1 MIPKEFEQIDAS
13 NIDPRKYVK
22 FLYLVDRTANIES
35 LEEGLITRFSKRYP
49 RERKL
54 RVLAFQ
60 NKDLCDLDPEF
71 AVEDVFNESN
81 DELRVL
87 VDNKFKSI
95 TYTPEPA
102 ISTPINFSQAETIR
116 GGVYSTVDITDDKTT
131 PKNPNNRLYHRQ
143 YLWRHHLNPD
153 LIVKYP
159 KRKISIFPKTK
170 DHQWY
175 A

>member
-1 MIPKEFEQIDAS
+1 MSKIKLKALLIPKEFEQIDAS

-87 VDNKFKSI
+87 VDI
-95 TYTPEPA
+95 
-102 ISTPINFSQAETIR
+102 QIR
-116 GGVYSTVDITDDKTT
+116 
-131 PKNPNNRLYHRQ
+131 L
-143 YLWRHHLNPD
+143 L
-153 LIVKYP
+153 
-159 KRKISIFPKTK
+159 
-170 DHQWY
+170 
-175 A
+175 

>member
-1 MIPKEFEQIDAS
+1 M
-13 NIDPRKYVK
+13 
-22 FLYLVDRTANIES
+22 
-35 LEEGLITRFSKRYP
+35 
-49 RERKL
+49 
-54 RVLAFQ
+54 AFQ

-95 TYTPEPA
+95 TYTLNLQFH
-102 ISTPINFSQAETIR
+102 SINFSQAETIR

-131 PKNPNNRLYHRQ
+131 RKIKQSPLSSPVSLA
-143 YLWRHHLNPD
+143 PPPESD

-159 KRKISIFPKTK
+159 KEKSVSSLKQRITSGMLEAPPATPMNNPDKVYFDERSFTSPKNNK
-170 DHQWY
+170 G
-175 A
+175 